1 MSLGVEETGEKD
13 AKGVK
18 FFGDAVAHISKST
31 LNIYSL

>member
-18 FFGDAVAHISKST
+18 FFGDALISKST

>member
-18 FFGDAVAHISKST
+18 FLDALAH
-31 LNIYSL
+31 L

>member
-18 FFGDAVAHISKST
+18 FQDALAHISKPT